1 MPDPLSSGSRDL
13 LRPVVGEDLEPCR
26 LLLLGLMG
34 SGKTTIGRAVAE
46 RCGWT
51 YVDNDREIAAMAG
64 ATTVELA
71 ARGGDELHAWEAT
84 YARRVGEMPPPL
96 VAGLPGSVADRP
108 ELLSALRG
116 YAVLVYLRCD
126 VDTLL
131 TRVGAD
137 APRPWLGSDPRPF
150 VEQTWERRDPVLR
163 ECCTHVVDARGPAE
177 RVVEAVL
184 RLLASDAVRATPPIT
199 A

>member
-1 MPDPLSSGSRDL
+1 MSDERPSRHL
-13 LRPVVGEDLEPCR
+13 LQPVVGEVLEPCR

-34 SGKTTIGRAVAE
+34 SGKTTVGRAVAT

-64 ATTVELA
+64 VSTVELA
-71 ARGGDELHAWEAT
+71 ARGGGELHAWEAT
-84 YARRVGEMPPPL
+84 YARRVGELPPPL

-126 VDTLL
+126 IETLL
-131 TRVGAD
+131 RRVAAD

-163 ECCTHVVDARGPAE
+163 ESCTHVVDARGSVE
-177 RVVEAVL
+177 RVVDAVL
-184 RLLASDAVRATPPIT
+184 HLLAVDTLRATPPIT